1 MDVAS
6 LIIQYLHLG
15 DHKWPT
21 RNNHINKK
29 IPWMCMV
36 NFAIPMKAKF
46 LMSTMNFE
54 GMCKIG
60 MLGLGHWT
68 QM

>member
-1 MDVAS
+1 
-6 LIIQYLHLG
+6 
-15 DHKWPT
+15 
-21 RNNHINKK
+21 
-29 IPWMCMV
+29 MV

-46 LMSTMNFE
+46 LMSTMDFE
-54 GMCKIG
+54 GMCNIG